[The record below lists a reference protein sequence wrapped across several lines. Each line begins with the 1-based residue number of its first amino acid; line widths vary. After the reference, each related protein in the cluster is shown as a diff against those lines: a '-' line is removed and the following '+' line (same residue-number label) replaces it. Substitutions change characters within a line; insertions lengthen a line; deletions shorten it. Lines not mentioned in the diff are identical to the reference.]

1 MISQNREEHSAD
13 RRYAKAEH
21 TARMTSWGL
30 WDTTRRRRE
39 KAGEKASRMEP
50 NISEGLVIA
59 EGGLVGTTSAG
70 VVLDDYLLFYRR
82 EDGSVLWD

>member
-1 MISQNREEHSAD
+1 
-13 RRYAKAEH
+13 
-21 TARMTSWGL
+21 MTSWGL

-59 EGGLVGTTSAG
+59 EGGLLLLRQALFWTIVYYSTGGKRGVYYDMG
-70 VVLDDYLLFYRR
+70 VVGDEAFGIGNRHC
-82 EDGSVLWD
+82 

>member
-1 MISQNREEHSAD
+1 MADVISQNREEHSAD

-59 EGGLVGTTSAG
+59 EGGL
-70 VVLDDYLLFYRR
+70 LLLRKALFWTIVYSILQEGRW
-82 EDGSVLWD
+82 E

>member
-1 MISQNREEHSAD
+1 
-13 RRYAKAEH
+13 
-21 TARMTSWGL
+21 MTSWGL

-59 EGGLVGTTSAG
+59 EGGLLLLRQVG
-70 VVLDDYLLFYRR
+70 VVLDDCLLFYRR
-82 EDGSVLWD
+82 EEGSVL

>member
-1 MISQNREEHSAD
+1 
-13 RRYAKAEH
+13 
-21 TARMTSWGL
+21 MTSWGL

-59 EGGLVGTTSAG
+59 EGGLLLLRQALFWTIVYYSTGGKRGVYYDMG
-70 VVLDDYLLFYRR
+70 VVGDEAFGVGNRHC
-82 EDGSVLWD
+82 